1 MSCSSRLVDDL
12 RYVFDSFPL
21 HCLEHL
27 RDNARRLVRNSYSTA
42 EDRGCIFYLLSE
54 RLPEAQRIHS
64 KQTLIRYYGGDAEA
78 DSYQPPKWIVR
89 LWDEQICENVR
100 HRYGSAPLLSRRLL
114 LDVLNAVIDERQ
126 ARYPRTLPPRESA
139 ADVER
144 AELELSA
151 AP

>member
-12 RYVFDSFPL
+12 RYVFGSFPL

-54 RLPEAQRIHS
+54 KLPEVRRIDS
-64 KQTLIRYYGGDAEA
+64 KQTLIRYFGGDAEA

-100 HRYGSAPLLSRRLL
+100 QRYGSAPHLSRRLL
-114 LDVLNAVIDERQ
+114 LDVLNSVIDERQ

-139 ADVER
+139 ADVKR
-144 AELELSA
+144 AELEFSA